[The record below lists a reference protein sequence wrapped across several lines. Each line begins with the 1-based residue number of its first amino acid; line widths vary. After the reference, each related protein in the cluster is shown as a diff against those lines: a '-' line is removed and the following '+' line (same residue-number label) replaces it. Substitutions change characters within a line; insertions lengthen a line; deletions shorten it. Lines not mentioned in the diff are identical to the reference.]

1 MYKPVTRMQ
10 QLVEQVLSKINPQ
23 TVSPGQKLIVKLKKV
38 LFSASYSVFFC
49 FLFSPLNVY
58 AT

>member
-38 LFSASYSVFFC
+38 LFSASYSAFFC